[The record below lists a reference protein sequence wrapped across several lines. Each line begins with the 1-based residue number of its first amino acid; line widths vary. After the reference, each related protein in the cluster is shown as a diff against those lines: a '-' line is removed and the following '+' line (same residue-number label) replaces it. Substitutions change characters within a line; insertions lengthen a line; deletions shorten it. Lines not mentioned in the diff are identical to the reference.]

1 MHSYEVELKFPLDDP
16 ERVRTE
22 LVALGAELCDAVVH
36 VDRYFNH
43 PSRDFGET
51 DEAFRIRQI
60 GDTSRVTYKGPK
72 VDSRS
77 KTRREIEIP
86 FGKSPDDAERF
97 AEMLRLLG
105 FREVGTVRK
114 RRVPYDLTWDGREVE
129 VSLDEVDD
137 LGTFAEIETTADD
150 GSRDAAR
157 DAILRLAD
165 RLNLANSERRSYL
178 CLLLDLERRKAAQNM
193 QESI

>member
-1 MHSYEVELKFPLDDP
+1 MHSYEVELKFPLADP
-16 ERVRTE
+16 DRVLAE
-22 LVALGAELCDAVVH
+22 LDELGAQPGDAVVQT
-36 VDRYFNH
+36 DRYFNH

-51 DEAFRIRQI
+51 DEAFRIRQT
-60 GDTSRVTYKGPK
+60 GETNRVTYKGAK

-86 FGKSPDDAERF
+86 FGESSDDAERF

-105 FREVGTVRK
+105 FREVRTVRK
-114 RRVPYDLTWDGREVE
+114 RRVPYELAWEDREVE

-157 DAILRLAD
+157 DAILRLAE

-178 CLLLDLERRKAAQNM
+178 CLLLDLDGRKAQKAQ
-193 QESI
+193 EPS

>member
-1 MHSYEVELKFPLDDP
+1 VYSYEVELKFPIADP
-16 ERVRTE
+16 ELVRANLE
-22 LVALGAELCDAVVH
+22 RLGSRAGDALAQ

-51 DEAFRIRQI
+51 DEAFRIRQT
-60 GDTSRVTYKGPK
+60 GDTNRVTYKGPK

-86 FGKSPDDAERF
+86 FGESPSDAEQF

-105 FREVGTVRK
+105 FREVRTVRK
-114 RRVPYDLTWDGREVE
+114 QRVPYELTWDGREVE
-129 VSLDEVDD
+129 VCLDEVDE
-137 LGTFAEIETTADD
+137 LGTFAEIETAADE

-157 DAILRLAD
+157 DSILRLAE

-178 CLLLDLERRKAAQNM
+178 CLLLERDQ
-193 QESI
+193 QHDV